1 MRTTVRIDDDLFR
14 RAKARAAQNGQ
25 TVGELMEDAL
35 RAALRPKRRSGGELA
50 PLPVYGTGGLLPGI
64 DLADNAATLDQLDE
78 GEPLHALR

>member
-35 RAALRPKRRSGGELA
+35 REALRPKRRPSGELA
-50 PLPVYGTGGLLPGI
+50 PLPTYGAGGLLPGI
-64 DLADNAATLDQLDE
+64 DLSDNAALADRLDE
-78 GEPLHALR
+78 GVSIDALR